1 MHIFCSCIIYSC
13 TASAHHLQVALDDPE
28 KVNALGSVWHAQ
40 HLVCVSCVANSTTT
54 TTTTGGE
61 AADGVGAGPNAAAA
75 TDALGAGA
83 PTPPLTG
90 GGSSLLGQQCFA
102 HDASDGQGVQPY
114 CETCYVTNFCPQCGG
129 CGEPINSAIED
140 VLEASGAYW

>member
-1 MHIFCSCIIYSC
+1 MCG
-13 TASAHHLQVALDDPE
+13 AHQQVALDDPE

-40 HLVCVSCVANSTTT
+40 HLVCVSCVTNST
-54 TTTTGGE
+54 
-61 AADGVGAGPNAAAA
+61 AAAA
-75 TDALGAGA
+75 AAAGGAATAA
-83 PTPPLTG
+83 PPPVEGDSHAPVPEAPG
-90 GGSSLLGQQCFA
+90 GPMSLLGQQCFA

-140 VLEASGAYW
+140 VLEASGAFW